1 MRNILVFP
9 DGTEQDFLYPDN
21 RVIFVG
27 EKLQV
32 QMQCNSVHILEIY
45 NIQHTDKI
53 IYYHLKY

>member
-53 IYYHLKY
+53 IYYH